1 MVKQIFVNLPVADL
15 KKVVAVFTKLGFK
28 FDPQFTD
35 ENAACMIIGEN
46 MYAMLL
52 VNAMFK
58 TFSPKEIC
66 DTKKST
72 EVLVALA
79 LESRTEVD
87 KMVRNAIEAGGNNLQ
102 GTARPRLHVRPRF
115 PGFGWPHLGT
125 FLHGIKRSDLKVH
138 RKREGENN
146 ERSTGTGWH

>member
-15 KKVVAVFTKLGFK
+15 KKVVAFFTKLGFK

-35 ENAACMIIGEN
+35 DNAACMIIGEN

-79 LESRTEVD
+79 LESRIEVD
-87 KMVRNAIEAGGNNLQ
+87 KMVRNAIEAGGTTYKEPQ
-102 GTARPRLHVRPRF
+102 DHGFMYAR
-115 PGFGWPHLGT
+115 GFQ
-125 FLHGIKRSDLKVH
+125 DLDGH
-138 RKREGENN
+138 ILEPFYMESNAAI
-146 ERSTGTGWH
+146 